1 MSKPFKQFNLTPYPC
16 TLRVYIDKAAFEK
29 AIGEDVT
36 GTGAAT
42 YRNNGTFAVFIP
54 ASDEGRV
61 NIRSAA
67 HEAYHVA
74 DWVLEHVEME
84 YKHSSGNEHVAYLV
98 GHICECIAIAAEK
111 MTKQKQDA
119 QQ

>member
-1 MSKPFKQFNLTPYPC
+1 MVKPFKQFDLSPYHC

-36 GTGAAT
+36 GMEAAT
-42 YRNNGTFAVFIP
+42 YRNNGAFAVFIP

-84 YKHSSGNEHVAYLV
+84 YKHNSGNEHVAYLV
-98 GHICECIAIAAEK
+98 GHVCECIVTAAGK
-111 MTKQKQDA
+111 LAKQKQDA

>member
-1 MSKPFKQFNLTPYPC
+1 MAKPFKQFDLTPYPC
-16 TLRVYIDKAAFEK
+16 TLRVYVDKAAFEK

-36 GTGAAT
+36 GMGAAT
-42 YRNNGTFAVFIP
+42 YRNNGSFAVFIP
-54 ASDEGRV
+54 ATEAGTV

-74 DWVLEHVEME
+74 DWVLEQVEME
-84 YKHSSGNEHVAYLV
+84 YKRNSGNEHVAYLV
-98 GHICECIAIAAEK
+98 GHVCECIAIAAEK
-111 MTKQKQDA
+111 LTKQKQDP